1 MLPGVSPPSFSEV
14 LAVSRVSARLSDC
27 VYHGSRQSRRRALQ
41 AVKNAVR
48 ETAQHDA
55 ANIFSNDRKA
65 LWIFS
70 DRLHHLLDRFHEF

>member
-1 MLPGVSPPSFSEV
+1 MEAGNHDDVPCN
-14 LAVSRVSARLSDC
+14 D
-27 VYHGSRQSRRRALQ
+27 

-48 ETAQHDA
+48 ETAQHAA

-70 DRLHHLLDRFHEF
+70 DRLHHLLDRFQEF